1 MNVSPSGARN
11 GGAVVK
17 RLLQEVGL
25 GIVTLAVATVVLLPS
40 FWLIHLLFVEGLGVT
55 LAVVGG
61 LGVAFAIYLAH
72 RTGMLFPR

>member
-1 MNVSPSGARN
+1 MNVSPPGVRN
-11 GGAVVK
+11 GRAAVK

-25 GIVTLAVATVVLLPS
+25 GVVTLAVAIMVLLPS

-61 LGVAFAIYLAH
+61 FGVAFAIYLAH
-72 RTGMLFPR
+72 RSGMLFPR